1 MAIIRRG
8 SETALRDVSW
18 FWKPMI
24 PVGKVTILEGDGG
37 DGKTTLIL
45 TVAAGLSVGAPPPTL
60 RDGKLLPADPIPPVT
75 TFYLTNEDEIA
86 DSSLRRFIR
95 AGGDPDRFTYS
106 GEMEHH
112 VTLNEPE
119 LRQII
124 QDSGARLII
133 IDPFQAFLPEKTHLN
148 NITRMREIFTMLA
161 NVAKSTDTA
170 IVLVGHLNKNESG
183 KDIHRGFGSADI
195 AASVRSILL
204 VEMDK
209 HRNRFVRAIKS
220 NFDES
225 DYSPIRLVFDEN
237 RCLSFEEPSK
247 SSIWESNPSYSHS
260 GDPSSDPSTKE
271 IHLPRDER
279 KRDLAESLLKEWL
292 QSGPLPIAEI
302 QKRLRK
308 AGISFR
314 TAQRARQR
322 IGIVST
328 YVNNDLCWKLA

>member
-1 MAIIRRG
+1 
-8 SETALRDVSW
+8 
-18 FWKPMI
+18 
-24 PVGKVTILEGDGG
+24 
-37 DGKTTLIL
+37 
-45 TVAAGLSVGAPPPTL
+45 
-60 RDGKLLPADPIPPVT
+60 
-75 TFYLTNEDEIA
+75 
-86 DSSLRRFIR
+86 
-95 AGGDPDRFTYS
+95 
-106 GEMEHH
+106 
-112 VTLNEPE
+112 
-119 LRQII
+119 
-124 QDSGARLII
+124 
-133 IDPFQAFLPEKTHLN
+133 
-148 NITRMREIFTMLA
+148 MLA

-247 SSIWESNPSYSHS
+247 SSIWEAVPAYGHS
-260 GDPSSDPSTKE
+260 APSSDPSSKE
-271 IHLPRDER
+271 FPRPRDEI
-279 KRDLAESLLKEWL
+279 KRDLAESLLNEWL

-328 YVNNDLCWKLA
+328 YVNNDLCWKLV